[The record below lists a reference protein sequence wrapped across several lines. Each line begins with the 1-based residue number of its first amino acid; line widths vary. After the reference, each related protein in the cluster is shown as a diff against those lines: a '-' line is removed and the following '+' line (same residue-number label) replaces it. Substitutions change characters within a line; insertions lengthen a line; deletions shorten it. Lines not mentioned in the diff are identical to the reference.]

1 MNQEPAATKKTS
13 PKGPRFLLGFLI
25 KFIIPAVILLAAV
38 GFTKHQMDTRPQA
51 QRKKPPRQK
60 RLVTVEPARQENRTA
75 TIDIPMGPVMPAQQV
90 TLTPEVTGVVL
101 ALDPAVIPGGLV
113 KTGQVLLNIDPR
125 NYLSVLELRQ
135 SERARSYLNFKLEQ
149 GSQKI
154 AQQEYE
160 LLAEEI
166 RADERE
172 LVLRQP
178 HLASTKAALDATE
191 AGVKRAQLDL
201 DRCQIM
207 APFNAVI
214 ETKHVDQGAR
224 VAQNTALVT
233 LVGTDQYWIEVAVR
247 VDELQ
252 WIKIPLD
259 NGQTG
264 SRVKVFDRHAWGR
277 DVWRE
282 GRVIRLLAG
291 LESRGLLA
299 RLLVAVDD
307 PLGLNKNQGQPM
319 LLLGSKVRC
328 EIEGVPLTGGI
339 PLRRELVRDGKS
351 VWIMTEDKT
360 LEIRPV
366 EIDFSGQEWVY
377 IRKGLNA
384 GEKVVVTDMTAPMP
398 GIPLRLEGDPPSK
411 PGAGKP
417 QGEQL

>member
-1 MNQEPAATKKTS
+1 MNQEPAAKKKTS
-13 PKGPRFLLGFLI
+13 NQGLRFLMGFLI
-25 KFIIPAVILLAAV
+25 KFIIPAVIVVAAV

-51 QRKKPPRQK
+51 KRKKPPRQA

-101 ALDPAVIPGGLV
+101 ILNPAVIPGGLV
-113 KTGQVLLNIDPR
+113 QTGQVLLNIDPR
-125 NYLSVLELRQ
+125 NYLSALELRQ
-135 SERARSYLNFKLEQ
+135 SDRARSYLNFKLEE
-149 GSQKI
+149 GNQKI

-166 RADERE
+166 QDDERE

-178 HLASTKAALDATE
+178 HLASTKAALDAAE
-191 AGVKRAQLDL
+191 AAVKRAQLDL

-224 VAQNTALVT
+224 VAQNSALVT
-233 LVGTDQYWIEVAVR
+233 LVGTDQYWIEVTVR
-247 VDELQ
+247 VDKLK
-252 WIKIPLD
+252 WIKIPRGNQKD
-259 NGQTG
+259 G
-264 SRVKVFDRHAWGR
+264 SRVKVFDRDAWGR

-282 GRVIRLLAG
+282 GRVIRLLAD
-291 LESRGLLA
+291 LEPRGLLA

-307 PLGLNKNQGQPM
+307 PLGLNTHQGQPM
-319 LLLGSKVRC
+319 MLLGSKVRC

-339 PLRRELVRDGKS
+339 PLRQELVREGQW

-377 IRKGLNA
+377 IRNGVKA
-384 GEKVVVTDMTAPMP
+384 GEKIVITDMTAPMA
-398 GIPLRLEGDPPSK
+398 GMPLRLEGDPPAQ
-411 PGAGKP
+411 PGPGKP
-417 QGEQL
+417 QGGQL